1 MPTGWN
7 CRAAKLLGL
16 TFVTL
21 FVLCVSAFATSQ
33 FGTPKDDE
41 GTHIFKTTEH
51 PYYSGQF
58 RLSGQK
64 TTLIGSV
71 NDRAPWD
78 HLDYAGKHLIP
89 VQGSIDIQVNEL
101 TNSGQVTA
109 EFVEGTD
116 RYRIVFDR
124 FAAKAPFQD
133 GGIATRIYEHGDSG
147 NGDPLYP
154 KTWLY
159 LGGWGTATMH
169 RNDQVLYKDYD
180 AHFMVM
186 ERSRDPKTH
195 AVRYPVKRTLPG
207 GETDPA
213 GMEIDLWVR
222 SKEQNTNNFPPF
234 ETFVHLCWDDVTWR
248 KIGRASCRER
258 VCYAV

>member
-1 MPTGWN
+1 MPALIKTGV
-7 CRAAKLLGL
+7 RMITLAALIAVGGW
-16 TFVTL
+16 
-21 FVLCVSAFATSQ
+21 VSAQAEEGQ
-33 FGTPKDDE
+33 FGTPKGGE
-41 GTHIFKTTEH
+41 GTRIFKAPEH
-51 PYYSGQF
+51 PFYSGEF
-58 RLSGQK
+58 HLKGERA
-64 TTLIGSV
+64 TLIGSV
-71 NDRAPWD
+71 RDTPPWD
-78 HLDYAGKHLIP
+78 HLDYAGKYLNAVKGTIA
-89 VQGSIDIQVNEL
+89 IDVNEL
-101 TNSGQVTA
+101 TNTGQAVA
-109 EFVEGTD
+109 EFVEGSD

-124 FAAKAPFQD
+124 FAAKVPFQD

-159 LGGWGTATMH
+159 LGAWGIATMWK
-169 RNDQVLYKDYD
+169 NDQVLYKDYD

-195 AVRYPVKRTLPG
+195 EIHYPEKRTLPG

-234 ETFVHLCWDDVTWR
+234 ETFVHLCWGEVTW
-248 KIGRASCRER
+248 K
-258 VCYAV
+258 